1 MVGKQDIGPAGPFQ
15 DSVGCATLTF
25 DHGGIVALRLLPGR
39 DPREKVYLAV
49 KQITS
54 APSHTAHSPRPN
66 FRE

>member
-1 MVGKQDIGPAGPFQ
+1 
-15 DSVGCATLTF
+15 
-25 DHGGIVALRLLPGR
+25 
-39 DPREKVYLAV
+39 VYLAV